1 MVVIFRTDDTDAHG
15 KRFIRAIVNNP
26 RKRQFSKILFSINYG
41 EIVIPFTHENNFA
54 EERIELVINFS
65 SKETSKLRSYNT
77 GHVVTYD
84 MNGKQKTCR
93 EYLEFESTGDVL
105 RKWRK

>member
-1 MVVIFRTDDTDAHG
+1 MITIFRTDDTDANK
-15 KRFIRAIVNNP
+15 KRFIKAIINNP
-26 RKRQFSKILFSINYG
+26 KKVQFSKILFSINHG

-54 EERIELVINFS
+54 EERIELSINLS

-84 MNGKQKTCR
+84 INGKQSTCK
-93 EYLEFESTGDVL
+93 EFLEFESVGDVL
-105 RKWRK
+105 KKWRK